1 MSTEGSDTST
11 QCMATKPDG
20 LRCKATALPGLDCCL
35 FHDPSRATERRAAQ
49 SLGGQHNRMK
59 TLDAGTPNVNITNA
73 ADVVALLA
81 ETINQVRKGD
91 IDPRVAN
98 TIAYLADVSVRT
110 IRVSEDE
117 ARIRKLEQVVSRRLD
132 LLSGG

>member
-1 MSTEGSDTST
+1 MSTEGSDMST

-35 FHDPSRATERRAAQ
+35 FHDPSRATERRAAK
-49 SLGGQHNRMK
+49 SRGGQGNRMK
-59 TLDAGTPNVNITNA
+59 TLDPATPDVNVTNA
-73 ADVVALLA
+73 ADVVALMA

-98 TIAYLADVSVRT
+98 TIAYLADVSLRT
-110 IRVSEDE
+110 IRVSEYE
-117 ARIRKLEQVVSRRLD
+117 ARMRTLEQVLRRRLA